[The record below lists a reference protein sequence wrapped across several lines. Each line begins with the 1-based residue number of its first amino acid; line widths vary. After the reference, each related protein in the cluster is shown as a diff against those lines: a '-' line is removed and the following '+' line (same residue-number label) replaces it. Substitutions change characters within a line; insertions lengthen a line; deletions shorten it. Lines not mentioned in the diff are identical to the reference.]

1 MKNHASSGC
10 MSEQYTRAREG
21 SCWSTSLPSRLQHNT
36 YDRTNYP
43 QCSLRWHAGSPPFD
57 GGGRTAEGPRGNPLW
72 LISSY
77 LESSGYMT
85 TMDPAIGS
93 RFRVPTCSP
102 QALEGLRRMPR
113 QLPAARHHTLYGLV
127 RRRAKMAPQEYT
139 DYVLISRNLDRPKAE
154 AWTWF
159 TTGQTTP
166 WSNRPTER
174 DQQ

>member
-1 MKNHASSGC
+1 MLGKDQAG
-10 MSEQYTRAREG
+10 RP
-21 SCWSTSLPSRLQHNT
+21 SLPSRLLHKT

-77 LESSGYMT
+77 LETSGYVT

-102 QALEGLRRMPR
+102 QALEGPRRMPR

-127 RRRAKMAPQEYT
+127 LRRAKMAPQDYT

-159 TTGQTTP
+159 TTGQTTSR
-166 WSNRPTER
+166 SNRPTDR